1 MIMEHNLQNIIN
13 HTKFQ
18 EKLQLIAKEQ
28 KLDFFEVKNQ
38 GADCISELYSQQH
51 PLANMLSIK
60 GFQFMMSKAYNNKI
74 DIDPKEIKKL
84 MKLMRQNSV
93 AFILTHKTY
102 LDSVVL
108 VTTLARYGMP
118 IPYTFGGINLAVP
131 GFKQLGK
138 KSGLIFIRRS
148 FKDDLIYKAALRHY
162 ISCLIE
168 NGDHLTWNIEGT
180 RSRTGK
186 IVYPQMG
193 ILKYI
198 MEGEQEST
206 RNIKY
211 VPVSIVYD
219 LIPDVKEMTEEG
231 KGNTKKSED
240 IGSFINY
247 FKKLGNEYGKAAI
260 RFGEPVD
267 AGAHQNAIIPD
278 IEEDSYSD
286 KNTLPRFAFE
296 LIHKAN
302 MITPVTTVSLVCN
315 ILLNNFSLTKKEIEF
330 NVIKLMNYIEQRKK
344 DVLIER
350 GKSISA
356 SVQKALNLLQ
366 SSGIIQKNKAGYK
379 TQFSLASAE
388 FLPATYYANMAAA
401 HLYHRA
407 FIEMALVKIKDEKS
421 PDRIVSF
428 WEEIMRLRNLFKFEF
443 FYTNKP
449 KFSSEIEAELGL
461 FDSNWRAILNDPNGD
476 IENLLARQEMFVSK
490 GVLLID
496 LEANKVVCHTLHTW
510 DLEDNFSDAEFIE
523 LCLFKGKELHW
534 KNNISRLDS
543 ISKPFLVSALR
554 LAKNSKL
561 TPFDKKIN
569 YQELDIWMDFL
580 DNLTERLSFLQKIEI
595 INTKKSIHSELTEKE
610 VVPGADLES
619 VTETIIEDEE
629 GNHIAA
635 FFDLDRTLIN
645 DFSAKQ
651 FLKSRLLSGKSTAKE
666 LLSQFAAILVYA
678 SGNRDFETLTKISAM
693 GVKGI
698 KEKQFIDLGEDVYQE
713 YLANTIY
720 PEAKTLIASHLEKGH
735 QVVIISAA
743 TRYQVTPIANEL
755 GIKDIFCTEM
765 EVKKGKFTGVITEM
779 CWSEGKAR
787 AGRTFAKNNGIDLSK
802 SFFYTDSIDDYPLL
816 EIVGKPIATN
826 PDNKLSQLAFEND
839 WKILRFKE
847 NKRIPFVNGLRTGL
861 AAASI
866 YPSAIKGL
874 VKGSLSLSRQE
885 GANATIASIGDLGT
899 RFAGLDIA
907 VKGKHNLE
915 DHRPAIF
922 CFNHQS
928 SADFFILLK
937 LLRKDIAGIA
947 KKELEYTPV
956 GPIFKAMGAIFID
969 RSNKS
974 KAIAAMKPAAEA
986 LKNGTSIVIAPEGTR
1001 SGSKTLGK
1009 FKKGAFHLAMKGG
1022 VPIVPIVIK
1031 NAYMAMPKGSKM
1043 FNPTHIEVV
1052 VLDPVDT
1059 SEWKPKHIDVY
1070 VEEVR
1075 NLFLK
1080 ELEN

>member
-1 MIMEHNLQNIIN
+1 MKNSVQNIIE
-13 HTKFQ
+13 HPKFQ
-18 EKLQLIAKEQ
+18 EKLQEIATSQ
-28 KLDFFEVKNQ
+28 KIEFSEVQKQ
-38 GADCISELYSQQH
+38 GAACIAELYSQQH
-51 PLANMLSIK
+51 PIANILSVK
-60 GFQFMMSKAYNNKI
+60 GFQFMMSKAYNSKI
-74 DIDPKEIKKL
+74 DIDPKELKNL

-102 LDSVVL
+102 LDTVVL
-108 VTTLARYGMP
+108 VTTLAKYGMP

-148 FKDDLIYKAALRHY
+148 FKEDQIYKAALRHY
-162 ISCLIE
+162 ISCMIE

-198 MEGEQEST
+198 MEGEKEST

-231 KGNTKKSED
+231 KGVAKKSEN
-240 IGSFINY
+240 IGTFINY

-286 KNTLPRFAFE
+286 TNSLPRFAFE
-296 LIHKAN
+296 LIHNAN

-315 ILLNNFSLTKKEIEF
+315 ILLNNFSLTKNEIEI
-330 NVIKLMNYIEQRKK
+330 NVIQLMHYIEQRKK

-350 GKSISA
+350 GKSIGA

-379 TQFSLASAE
+379 TQYSLASSE
-388 FLPATYYANMAAA
+388 FLSATYYANMASA

-407 FIEMALVKIKDEKS
+407 FIEMALVQIKDEDS
-421 PDRIVSF
+421 PNRILSF
-428 WEEIMRLRNLFKFEF
+428 WTEIMRLRNLFKFEF

-449 KFSSEIEAELGL
+449 KFSSEIEAQLSL
-461 FDSNWRAILNDPNGD
+461 FDKNWRAIISDPKGD
-476 IENLLARQEMFVSK
+476 INGLLERQEMFVSK
-490 GVLLID
+490 GLLLIY
-496 LEANKVVCHTLHTW
+496 LEANKVVCHTLHSW
-510 DLEDNFSDAEFIE
+510 DLEDEFTDEDFIQ

-534 KNNISRLDS
+534 QNRISRLDS
-543 ISKPFLVSALR
+543 VSNPFLVSALR

-561 TPFDKKIN
+561 TPIDKKIDVK
-569 YQELDIWMDFL
+569 ELDIWMDL
-580 DNLTERLSFLQKIEI
+580 LENLTERLRFLQKLEVVY
-595 INTKKSIHSELTEKE
+595 TKKLISKRKEESE
-610 VVPGADLES
+610 VVPGAELNSISEDVL
-619 VTETIIEDEE
+619 EDEE
-629 GNHIAA
+629 GPHIAA

-651 FLKSRLLSGKSTAKE
+651 FLKSRLLSGKSTVKE
-666 LLSQFAAILVYA
+666 LLSQFATVLVYA
-678 SGNRDFETLTKISAM
+678 AGNRDFEMLTKISAL

-698 KEKQFIDLGEDVYQE
+698 KEKQFIDLGEEVYQE
-713 YLANTIY
+713 HLANTIY
-720 PEAKTLIASHLEKGH
+720 PEAITLIASHVKRGH

-743 TRYQVTPIANEL
+743 TRYQITPIANEL

-765 EVKKGKFTGVITEM
+765 EVRKGRFTGVISEM
-779 CWSEGKAR
+779 CWQEGKAR
-787 AGRTFAKNNGIDLSK
+787 AGRKFAKSNNIDLSK

-826 PDNKLSQLAFEND
+826 PDTKLSQLAFEND

-847 NKRIPFVNGLRTGL
+847 NKRKPLVNGLRTGL
-861 AAASI
+861 AAASL
-866 YPSAIKGL
+866 YPSALKGIL
-874 VKGSLSLSRQE
+874 TGTLSLSHKE
-885 GANATIASIGDLGT
+885 GINATISSIGDLGT
-899 RFAGLDIA
+899 RLAGLDIV
-907 VKGKHNLE
+907 VKNKHNLE
-915 DHRPAIF
+915 DHRPAVF

-928 SADFFILLK
+928 SADFFIILK
-937 LLRKDIAGIA
+937 LLRKDVTGIA
-947 KKELEYTPV
+947 KKELEMTPF

-969 RSNKS
+969 RTDKNKALES
-974 KAIAAMKPAAEA
+974 MKNASEI
-986 LKNGTSIVIAPEGTR
+986 LKKGTSVAIAPEGTR

-1009 FKKGAFHLAMKGG
+1009 FKKGAFYLAIKGG

-1031 NAYMAMPKGSKM
+1031 NAYMAMPKGSKI
-1043 FNPTHIEVV
+1043 FKPTHIEVV

-1059 SEWKPKHIDVY
+1059 SEWKPKNIDSY

>member
-1 MIMEHNLQNIIN
+1 MEHNLQNIIS
-13 HTKFQ
+13 HPKFQ
-18 EKLQLIAKEQ
+18 EKLALIANEQ
-28 KLDFFEVKNQ
+28 KMEQSEVKKK
-38 GADCISELYSQQH
+38 GAECIQELYSQQH
-51 PLANMLSIK
+51 PIANLLSVK

-74 DIDPKEIKKL
+74 DIDPQEIKKL

-108 VTTLARYGMP
+108 VTTLAQYGMP
-118 IPYTFGGINLAVP
+118 IPYTFGGINLAFP
-131 GFKQLGK
+131 GFKQMGK
-138 KSGLIFIRRS
+138 NSGIIFIRRS
-148 FKDDLIYKAALRHY
+148 FKDNQIYKAALRHY
-162 ISCLIE
+162 ISCIIE

-198 MEGEQEST
+198 MEGEKEST

-219 LIPDVKEMTEEG
+219 LIPDVKKMTEEG
-231 KGNTKKSED
+231 KGGEKKSED
-240 IGSFINY
+240 VKAFVKY
-247 FKKLGNEYGKAAI
+247 FKSLGNEFGKAAI

-267 AGAHQNAIIPD
+267 ASEHHNAIIPD

-302 MITPVTTVSLVCN
+302 TITPVTTVSLVCN
-315 ILLNNFSLTKKEIEF
+315 VLLNNFALTKSEIEF
-330 NVIKLMNYIEQRKK
+330 SVIKLMNYIEQRKK

-350 GKSISA
+350 GKSIGA
-356 SVQKALNLLQ
+356 SVQKALNLLK
-366 SSGIIQKNKAGYK
+366 SSGIVQKNKAGYK
-379 TQFSLASAE
+379 TKYTLEPTE
-388 FLPATYYANMAAA
+388 FLPATYYANMASA

-421 PDRIVSF
+421 NRILSF

-449 KFSSEIEAELGL
+449 QFSSEIEAELNL
-461 FDSNWRAILNDPNGD
+461 FDKNWRDIISDPEGD
-476 IENLLARQEMFVSK
+476 IENLLSKQELFVSK
-490 GVLLID
+490 GLLLIY
-496 LEANKVVCHTLHTW
+496 LEANKVVCRTLHSW
-510 DLEDNFSDAEFIE
+510 DLEDEFSDSEFIE

-534 KNNISRLDS
+534 QNRISRLDS
-543 ISKPFLVSALR
+543 VSKPFLVSALR

-561 TPFDKKIN
+561 TPIDKKIDFKT
-569 YQELDIWMDFL
+569 LDIWMEL
-580 DNLTERLSFLQKIEI
+580 LENLTERLRFLQQLETL
-595 INTKKSIHSELTEKE
+595 NTKKSKSNTEDEEK
-610 VVPGADLES
+610 VPGAEIES
-619 VTETIIEDEE
+619 ITNDVLEDEE
-629 GNHIAA
+629 GPHIAA

-651 FLKSRLLSGKSTAKE
+651 FVKSRFLSGKSTPKE
-666 LLSQFAAILVYA
+666 LLSQFATLIAYA
-678 SGNRDFETLTKISAM
+678 VGNRDFEILTKISAL

-698 KEKQFIDLGEDVYQE
+698 SEKQFTELGEEIYKE
-713 YLANTIY
+713 HLASTIY
-720 PEAKTLIASHLEKGH
+720 PESRTLIASHLEKGH

-765 EVKKGKFTGVITEM
+765 EVKKGKFTGTISEM

-787 AGRTFAKNNGIDLSK
+787 AGRTFAKNNNVDLSK

-847 NKRIPFVNGLRTGL
+847 NTKKPLVNGLRTGL
-861 AAASI
+861 AAASL
-866 YPSAIKGL
+866 YPSALKGIVRGAL
-874 VKGSLSLSRQE
+874 TMSQKE
-885 GANATIASIGDLGT
+885 GVNTTIESIGDLGT
-899 RFAGLDIA
+899 KLAGLDIN
-907 VKGKHNLE
+907 VKNKHNLE
-915 DHRPAIF
+915 DHRPAVF

-928 SADFFILLK
+928 SADFFIVLK
-937 LLRKDIAGIA
+937 LLKKDVTGIA
-947 KKELEYTPV
+947 KKELEMTPF

-969 RSNKS
+969 RSNKK
-974 KAIAAMKPAAEA
+974 KALASMKNAADV
-986 LKNGTSIVIAPEGTR
+986 LKNGTSIAIAPEGTR
-1001 SGSKTLGK
+1001 SGSKKLGV
-1009 FKKGAFHLAMKGG
+1009 FKKGAFHLAMKAG
-1022 VPIVPIVIK
+1022 VPIIPIVIK

-1043 FNPTHIEVV
+1043 FSPTHIEVV

-1059 SEWKPKHIDVY
+1059 SEWKPKHLDSY

-1075 NLFLK
+1075 NLFVK